1 MRFSMEQHEREYFI
15 SRIRSGIY
23 RIDIFGKRATV
34 IMPTIEQEFDINQ
47 AYQDCYNESL
57 DSGVKTQKEMHQ
69 WIMDRGLWTAEE
81 ELKIETIK
89 KDIEKLKLEIY
100 KALNDQRKKDAIR
113 LYLRAAEKELNKCYQ
128 KKEKYFIN
136 TCEGLASIEKIHEF
150 IKLCTYIDGKPC
162 DFNEHS
168 LEHISN
174 LYYSQILKE
183 NQIRELAR
191 TDPWKTSWVL
201 HQSNSI
207 KLFAHNDRE
216 LSIDQK
222 NILIW
227 SKMYDNVH
235 ESLDSPPDF
244 VLEDDDMLDGWFIMQ
259 RQKREEEKKENNLDN
274 SLNPK
279 VAAKEEIF
287 LMARDKQDAKRINDM
302 NSTTAKMIKIQRQK
316 VINQK
321 GEAGQLDFKDERIKI
336 SEQSN
341 KQFKGKFR
349 R

>member
-15 SRIRSGIY
+15 SRIRSGKY
-23 RIDIFGKRATV
+23 NIDIFGKRATV
-34 IMPTIEQEFDINQ
+34 LTPTIEQEFDINQ
-47 AYQDCYNESL
+47 AYQDCYYESINN
-57 DSGVKTQKEMHQ
+57 GVKTQEEMHQ
-69 WIMDRGLWTAEE
+69 WILERGLWTPEE

-89 KDIEKLKLEIY
+89 SDIDKLRLEIY
-100 KALNDQRKKDAIR
+100 KALNDQRKKEAIR

-128 KKEKYFIN
+128 KKEKYFVN
-136 TCEGLASIEKIHEF
+136 TCEGLAAIEKIHEF
-150 IKLCTYIDGKPC
+150 IKLCTFIDGKPC
-162 DFNEHS
+162 DFNEYS
-168 LEHISN
+168 LEHVSN

-183 NQIRELAR
+183 RQVRELAR
-191 TDPWKTSWVL
+191 TEPWKTVWVL
-201 HQSNSI
+201 HQSNSLR
-207 KLFAHNDRE
+207 LFANVDRE

-235 ESLDSPPDF
+235 ESMDAPPEF
-244 VLEDDDMLDGWFIMQ
+244 VIKDDDMLDGWFIMQ
-259 RQKREEEKKENNLDN
+259 KQKRDEEKQNTNIDN
-274 SLNPK
+274 ALNPN
-279 VAAKEEIF
+279 VASKEEIF
-287 LMARDKQDAKRINDM
+287 LMANNKEDAKRINDM
-302 NSTTAKMIKIQRQK
+302 NSTNAKMIKIQRQK